1 MIYLYVFL
9 QSLYITTENK
19 MKKKAIIIRVTQE
32 EHDRILSNAKN
43 NGMGLSTYL
52 RMKGL
57 ENE

>member
-1 MIYLYVFL
+1 
-9 QSLYITTENK
+9 

-32 EHDRILSNAKN
+32 EHDRILSNAKH

>member
-1 MIYLYVFL
+1 
-9 QSLYITTENK
+9 

-43 NGMGLSTYL
+43 NGMGISTYL

-57 ENE
+57 EYE